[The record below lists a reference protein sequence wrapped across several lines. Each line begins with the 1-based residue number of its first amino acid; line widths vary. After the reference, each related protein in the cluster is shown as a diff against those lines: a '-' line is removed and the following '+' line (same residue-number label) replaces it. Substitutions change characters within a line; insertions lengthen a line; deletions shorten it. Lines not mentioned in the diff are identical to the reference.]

1 MNWGVERQDLEVESE
16 EVSNFG
22 EGAGHK
28 KRGWKRD
35 LAGLW
40 RGWNEEDLG
49 QGGGRR
55 E

>member
-1 MNWGVERQDLEVESE
+1 MNWGWGGKQDLEVESE
-16 EVSNFG
+16 EVSGNFG

-40 RGWNEEDLG
+40 RGWD
-49 QGGGRR
+49 
-55 E
+55 